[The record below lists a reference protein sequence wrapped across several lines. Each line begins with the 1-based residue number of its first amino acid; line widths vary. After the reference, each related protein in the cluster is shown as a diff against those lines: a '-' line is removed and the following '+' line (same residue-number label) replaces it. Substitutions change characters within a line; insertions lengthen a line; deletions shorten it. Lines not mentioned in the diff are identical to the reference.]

1 MHRRRL
7 IAYNLLAPASR
18 ESPATWLEWGLCLG
32 SDGALQMGKV
42 FDRMIAVGRARSAG
56 GGLPLWLSEP
66 LCRFI
71 RKKAGRRGREGE
83 GKA

>member
-1 MHRRRL
+1 M
-7 IAYNLLAPASR
+7 
-18 ESPATWLEWGLCLG
+18 G